1 MAASG
6 PSADGP
12 AALAEGRI
20 KQGAREV
27 LAPFTAADGTLAV
40 PFAVH
45 VVAAGPAAD
54 DVR

>member
-1 MAASG
+1 MAASA

-12 AALAEGRI
+12 AALAEGRWED
-20 KQGAREV
+20 AR
-27 LAPFTAADGTLAV
+27 AA
-40 PFAVH
+40 FEVH